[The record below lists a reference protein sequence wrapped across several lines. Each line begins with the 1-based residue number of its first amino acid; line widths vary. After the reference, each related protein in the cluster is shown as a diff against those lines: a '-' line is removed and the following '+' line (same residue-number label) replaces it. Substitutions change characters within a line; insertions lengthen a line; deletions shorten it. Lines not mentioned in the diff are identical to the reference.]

1 MKFIVNTNQLLN
13 KLQSVSGTIVSKPV
27 IPILDHFLFDITD
40 KKLTITGT
48 DLETT
53 MSTTME
59 VQSDEDIRIAVPSKM
74 CIDTLKELPNQP
86 VTFTISTDKNTIE
99 LKSEFGRYKL
109 VGQNA
114 DDFPKIPES
123 NAENSFSISSGV
135 LSSSIAQT
143 IFSSGNDELRLSLTG
158 VYVQLFK
165 DNAVFVATDAN
176 RLVKVERTD
185 VQPGLETNF
194 ILPKKALN
202 LLKSNLPQDDSATQ
216 VDFNDSNAFFTF
228 GDVSLICR
236 LIDERYPDYQA
247 VIPEE
252 NPNRLT
258 INRTEFLNSI
268 KRSSIYGNKTT
279 NQVNVKIT
287 GSELTIHAE
296 DIDLSNEA
304 VERLGCDYTGQDMEI
319 GFNARLL
326 IEMLQNLSTS
336 DIIIELSSPS
346 RAGIILPSENVEN
359 ENLLML
365 LMPMMIAGKC
375 ISYCNITVT

>member
-202 LLKSNLPQDDSATQ
+202 LLKSNLPQDESATQ

-365 LMPMMIAGKC
+365 LMPMMIAG
-375 ISYCNITVT
+375 NA

>member
-59 VQSDEDIRIAVPSKM
+59 VQSDENVRIAVPSKM
-74 CIDTLKELPNQP
+74 CMDTLKELPNQP

-123 NAENSFSISSGV
+123 NAKNSFSITSGV

-158 VYVQLFK
+158 VYVQLYR

-176 RLVKVERTD
+176 RLVKVERVD
-185 VQPGLETNF
+185 VMPGLETSF

-216 VDFNDSNAFFTF
+216 VDFNESNAFFTF

-252 NPNRLT
+252 NPNKLT

-279 NQVNVKIT
+279 NQVNIKIT

-304 VERLGCDYTGQDMEI
+304 VERLGCDYTGEDMEI
-319 GFNARLL
+319 GFNSRLL
-326 IEMLQNLSTS
+326 IEMLQNISTP

-346 RAGIILPSENVEN
+346 RAGIILPSENVEH

-365 LMPMMIAGKC
+365 LMPMMIAA
-375 ISYCNITVT
+375 NA

>member
-86 VTFTISTDKNTIE
+86 VTFTIFTDKNTIE

-114 DDFPKIPES
+114 DDFPKIPGS
-123 NAENSFSISSGV
+123 KAENSFSISSGV

-346 RAGIILPSENVEN
+346 RAGIIFPSENVEN

-365 LMPMMIAGKC
+365 LMPMMIAG
-375 ISYCNITVT
+375 NA

>member
-74 CIDTLKELPNQP
+74 CMDTLKELPNQP

-236 LIDERYPDYQA
+236 LIDERYTDYQA

-365 LMPMMIAGKC
+365 LMPMMIAG
-375 ISYCNITVT
+375 NA

>member
-59 VQSDEDIRIAVPSKM
+59 VQSDENVRIAVPSKM
-74 CIDTLKELPNQP
+74 CMDTLKELPNQP
-86 VTFTISTDKNTIE
+86 VTFTISTEKNTIE

-123 NAENSFSISSGV
+123 NAENSFSIPSRV

-158 VYVQLFK
+158 VYVQLYR

-176 RLVKVERTD
+176 RLVKVERVD
-185 VQPGLETNF
+185 VKPGLETSF

-216 VDFNDSNAFFTF
+216 VDFNESNAFFTF

-252 NPNRLT
+252 NPNKLT

-279 NQVNVKIT
+279 NQVNIKIT

-304 VERLGCDYTGQDMEI
+304 VERLGCDYTGEDMEI
-319 GFNARLL
+319 GFNSRLL
-326 IEMLQNLSTS
+326 IEMLQNIRTP

-365 LMPMMIAGKC
+365 LMPMMIAA
-375 ISYCNITVT
+375 NA

>member
-59 VQSDEDIRIAVPSKM
+59 VQSDENVRIAVPSKM
-74 CIDTLKELPNQP
+74 CMDTLKELPNQP
-86 VTFTISTDKNTIE
+86 VTFTVSTDKNTIE

-123 NAENSFSISSGV
+123 NAENSFSIPSGV

-165 DNAVFVATDAN
+165 DNVVFVATDAN
-176 RLVKVERTD
+176 RLVKVERAD
-185 VQPGLETNF
+185 VKPGVETSF

-216 VDFNDSNAFFTF
+216 VDFNESNAFFSF
-228 GDVSLICR
+228 GDVSLVCR
-236 LIDERYPDYQA
+236 LIDERYPDYRA

-252 NPNRLT
+252 NPNKLT
-258 INRTEFLNSI
+258 ISRTDFLNSV
-268 KRSSIYGNKTT
+268 KRISIFGNKTT
-279 NQVNVKIT
+279 NQINIKIT

-304 VERLGCDYTGQDMEI
+304 VERLGCDYTGEDMEI
-319 GFNARLL
+319 GFNSRLL
-326 IEMLQNLSTS
+326 IEMLQNLSTP
-336 DIIIELSSPS
+336 DISIELSSPS
-346 RAGIILPSENVEN
+346 RAGIILPSENIEH

-365 LMPMMIAGKC
+365 LMPMMIAAN
-375 ISYCNITVT
+375 S

>member
-59 VQSDEDIRIAVPSKM
+59 VQSDENVRIAVPSKM
-74 CIDTLKELPNQP
+74 CMDTLKELPNQP

-123 NAENSFSISSGV
+123 NAENSFSIPSGV

-158 VYVQLFK
+158 VYVQLYR

-176 RLVKVERTD
+176 RLVKVERVD
-185 VQPGLETNF
+185 VKPGLETSF

-216 VDFNDSNAFFTF
+216 VDFNESNAFFTF

-252 NPNRLT
+252 NPNKLT

-279 NQVNVKIT
+279 NQVNIKIT
-287 GSELTIHAE
+287 GSEITIHAE

-304 VERLGCDYTGQDMEI
+304 VERLGCDYTGEDMEI
-319 GFNARLL
+319 GFNSRLL
-326 IEMLQNLSTS
+326 IEMLQNLSTP

-346 RAGIILPSENVEN
+346 RAGIILPSENVEH

-365 LMPMMIAGKC
+365 LMPMMIAA
-375 ISYCNITVT
+375 NA

>member
-1 MKFIVNTNQLLN
+1 MKFIVNTNQLLH

-40 KKLTITGT
+40 KKLTITCT

-53 MSTTME
+53 MSTTMD
-59 VQSDEDIRIAVPSKM
+59 VQSEENVRIAVPSKM
-74 CIDTLKELPNQP
+74 CMDTLKALPNQP
-86 VTFTISTDKNTIE
+86 VTFTISLEKNAIE

-109 VGQNA
+109 IGQNA

-123 NAENSFSISSGV
+123 NADNSFNISSEV

-165 DNAVFVATDAN
+165 NNAVFVATDAN
-176 RLVKVERTD
+176 RLVKVERND
-185 VQPGLETNF
+185 VNPGVETNF

-202 LLKSNLPQDDSATQ
+202 LLKSNLPQDDTSTQ
-216 VDFNDSNAFFTF
+216 VDFNDSNAFFSF
-228 GDVSLICR
+228 GDIKLICR

-247 VIPEE
+247 VIPQE
-252 NPNRLT
+252 NPNKLT
-258 INRTEFLNSI
+258 IDRNEILNSV
-268 KRSSIYGNKTT
+268 KRISIFGNKTT
-279 NQVNVKIT
+279 NQINIKIT

-296 DIDLSNEA
+296 DLDLSNEA
-304 VERLGCDYTGQDMEI
+304 VERLGCDYAGEDMEI
-319 GFNARLL
+319 GFNSRLL
-326 IEMLQNLSTS
+326 IEMLQNINTPE
-336 DIIIELSSPS
+336 IIIELSSPS
-346 RAGIILPSENVEN
+346 RAGIILPSKNVEN

-365 LMPMMIAGKC
+365 LMPMMIAGN
-375 ISYCNITVT
+375 S

>member
-365 LMPMMIAGKC
+365 LMPMMIAG
-375 ISYCNITVT
+375 NA

>member
-74 CIDTLKELPNQP
+74 CMDTLKELPNQP

-185 VQPGLETNF
+185 VKPGLETNF
-194 ILPKKALN
+194 ILPKKALY

-365 LMPMMIAGKC
+365 LMPMMIAG
-375 ISYCNITVT
+375 NA

>member
-1 MKFIVNTNQLLN
+1 MKFIVNTNQLLH

-40 KKLTITGT
+40 KKLTITCT

-53 MSTTME
+53 MSTTMD
-59 VQSDEDIRIAVPSKM
+59 VQSEENVRIAVPSKM
-74 CIDTLKELPNQP
+74 CIDTLKALPNQP
-86 VTFTISTDKNTIE
+86 VTFTISLEKNAIE

-109 VGQNA
+109 IGQNA

-123 NAENSFSISSGV
+123 NADNSFNISSEV

-165 DNAVFVATDAN
+165 NNAVFVATDAN
-176 RLVKVERTD
+176 RLVKVERND
-185 VQPGLETNF
+185 VNPGVETNF

-202 LLKSNLPQDDSATQ
+202 LLKSNLPQDDTSTQ
-216 VDFNDSNAFFTF
+216 VDFNDSNAFFSF
-228 GDVSLICR
+228 GDIKLICR

-247 VIPEE
+247 VIPQE
-252 NPNRLT
+252 NPNKLT
-258 INRTEFLNSI
+258 IDRNEFLNSV
-268 KRSSIYGNKTT
+268 KRISIFGNKTT
-279 NQVNVKIT
+279 NQINIKIT

-296 DIDLSNEA
+296 DLDLSNEA
-304 VERLGCDYTGQDMEI
+304 VERLGCDYAGEDMEI
-319 GFNARLL
+319 GFNSRLL
-326 IEMLQNLSTS
+326 IEMLQNINTPE
-336 DIIIELSSPS
+336 IIIELSSPS
-346 RAGIILPSENVEN
+346 RAGIILPSKNVEN

-365 LMPMMIAGKC
+365 LMPMMIAGN
-375 ISYCNITVT
+375 S

>member
-1 MKFIVNTNQLLN
+1 MKFIVNTNQLLH

-40 KKLTITGT
+40 KKLTITCT

-53 MSTTME
+53 MSTTMD
-59 VQSDEDIRIAVPSKM
+59 VQSEENVRIAVPSKM
-74 CIDTLKELPNQP
+74 CIDTLKALPNQP
-86 VTFTISTDKNTIE
+86 VTFTISLEKNAIE

-109 VGQNA
+109 IGQNA

-123 NAENSFSISSGV
+123 NADNSFNISSEV

-165 DNAVFVATDAN
+165 NNAVFVATDAN
-176 RLVKVERTD
+176 RLVKVERND
-185 VQPGLETNF
+185 VNPGVETNF

-202 LLKSNLPQDDSATQ
+202 LLKSNLPQDDTSTQ
-216 VDFNDSNAFFTF
+216 VDFNDSNAFFLF
-228 GDVSLICR
+228 GDIKLICR

-247 VIPEE
+247 VIPQE
-252 NPNRLT
+252 NPNKLT
-258 INRTEFLNSI
+258 IDRNEFLNSV
-268 KRSSIYGNKTT
+268 KRISIFGNKTT
-279 NQVNVKIT
+279 NQINIKIT

-296 DIDLSNEA
+296 DLDLSNEA
-304 VERLGCDYTGQDMEI
+304 LERLGCDYAGEDMEI
-319 GFNARLL
+319 GFNSRLL
-326 IEMLQNLSTS
+326 IEMLQNINTPE
-336 DIIIELSSPS
+336 IIIELSSPS
-346 RAGIILPSENVEN
+346 RAGIILPSKNVEN

-365 LMPMMIAGKC
+365 LMPMMIAGN
-375 ISYCNITVT
+375 S

>member
-59 VQSDEDIRIAVPSKM
+59 VQSDENVRIAVPSKM
-74 CIDTLKELPNQP
+74 CMDTLKELPNQP

-123 NAENSFSISSGV
+123 NAENSFSIPSGV

-158 VYVQLFK
+158 VYVQLYR

-176 RLVKVERTD
+176 RLVKVERVD
-185 VQPGLETNF
+185 VKPGIETSF

-216 VDFNDSNAFFTF
+216 VDFNESNAFFTF

-252 NPNRLT
+252 NPNKLT

-279 NQVNVKIT
+279 NQVNIKIT

-304 VERLGCDYTGQDMEI
+304 VERLGCDYTGEDMEI
-319 GFNARLL
+319 GFNSRLL
-326 IEMLQNLSTS
+326 IEMLQNLSTP

-365 LMPMMIAGKC
+365 LMPMMIAA
-375 ISYCNITVT
+375 NA

>member
-1 MKFIVNTNQLLN
+1 MKFIVNTNQLLH

-40 KKLTITGT
+40 KKLTITCT

-53 MSTTME
+53 MSTTMD
-59 VQSDEDIRIAVPSKM
+59 VQSEENVRIAVPSKM
-74 CIDTLKELPNQP
+74 CMDTLKALPNQP
-86 VTFTISTDKNTIE
+86 VTFTISLEKNAIE

-109 VGQNA
+109 IGQNA

-123 NAENSFSISSGV
+123 NADNSFNISSEV

-165 DNAVFVATDAN
+165 NNAVFVATDAN
-176 RLVKVERTD
+176 RLVKVERND
-185 VQPGLETNF
+185 VNPGVETNF

-202 LLKSNLPQDDSATQ
+202 LLKSNLHQDDTSTQ
-216 VDFNDSNAFFTF
+216 VDFNESNAFFSF
-228 GDVSLICR
+228 GDIKLICR

-247 VIPEE
+247 VIPQE
-252 NPNRLT
+252 NPNKLT
-258 INRTEFLNSI
+258 IDRNEFLNSV
-268 KRSSIYGNKTT
+268 KRISIFGNKTT
-279 NQVNVKIT
+279 NQINIKIT

-296 DIDLSNEA
+296 DLDLSNEA
-304 VERLGCDYTGQDMEI
+304 VERLGCDYAGEDMEI
-319 GFNARLL
+319 GFNSRLL
-326 IEMLQNLSTS
+326 IEMLQNINTPE
-336 DIIIELSSPS
+336 IIIELSSPS
-346 RAGIILPSENVEN
+346 RAGIILPSKNVEN

-365 LMPMMIAGKC
+365 LMPMMIAGN
-375 ISYCNITVT
+375 S

>member
-59 VQSDEDIRIAVPSKM
+59 VQSDENVRIAVPSKM
-74 CIDTLKELPNQP
+74 CMDTLKELPNQP
-86 VTFTISTDKNTIE
+86 VTFTISTEKNTIE

-123 NAENSFSISSGV
+123 NAENSFSIPSGV

-158 VYVQLFK
+158 VYVQLYR

-176 RLVKVERTD
+176 RLVKVERVD
-185 VQPGLETNF
+185 VKPGIETSF

-216 VDFNDSNAFFTF
+216 VDFNESNAFFTF
-228 GDVSLICR
+228 GDISLVCR

-252 NPNRLT
+252 NPNKLT

-279 NQVNVKIT
+279 NQVNIKIT

-304 VERLGCDYTGQDMEI
+304 VERLGCDYTGEDMEI
-319 GFNARLL
+319 GFNSRLL
-326 IEMLQNLSTS
+326 IEMLQNLSTP

-365 LMPMMIAGKC
+365 LMPMIIAA
-375 ISYCNITVT
+375 NA